1 MKFPV
6 VAFYKN
12 ILFTSDKKV
21 YGAYK
26 MLPVPWRFLPQ
37 PHKEVAV
44 GTLEEPL
51 TGFAGGR
58 GQILLLHEEV
68 ALDEERYL
76 QECNVPSEL
85 DDSLRVEAEQH
96 ALAAKERIATKG
108 ARKKRRYILFELD
121 IRQAVSS
128 LNEFIETARDVALK
142 NFLGNK
148 VIIPEKIKA
157 LAEEAEEEMLLSL
170 MRFGM
175 HRIGFADLD
184 FIIRRTAD
192 RLGVFSVSLPDRQ
205 SGKMNEALI
214 ASFTD
219 GAIAEEKINYMTV
232 LNGSG
237 EEQYHSYVYVTD
249 APKKIPPFGYDMLS
263 SDNLGFPVD
272 VVIHF
277 EIIMPHRARQKV
289 DTKKRLLRAQ
299 MGEATGIGESPEIME
314 ETGMNDSKI
323 LEVKTESGQPLAR
336 MSLCFGLASRNI
348 KELHSRVKRLRQ
360 HLTNERFYAVRPL
373 SRQEIAMWSF
383 LPGAQP
389 AAPWI
394 ECDPGYI
401 AAIGPG
407 FATDLGDPKGFYL
420 GWSGL
425 SPVHFLPGRP
435 AKELNKTNAI
445 LISGSLGGG
454 KSHMA
459 KLLAYFILLSGG
471 YVFAT
476 DPKQEYHPFEEL
488 FPGLVKSI
496 ELSPRSNTSFNP
508 FTLSADIKRAKSIA
522 MDYLTRA
529 LNAASNEP
537 RRLAIADAVD
547 KVVSLPEKDRHM
559 DACTKILETLATEHP
574 DKELREQAMQ
584 STYLLK
590 YLKGSD
596 IGSLIFGK
604 KNVGLFTGKERMIVA
619 NIKELPR
626 PQQGVRLEEWT
637 ESERQGAAVIY
648 LLAAMA
654 RETAFGLPREV
665 VKMFA
670 FDESWVLRAI
680 SEGRRLLDEIIRI
693 GRTFNLIPALIT
705 QNMSDVDDPV
715 IVNNVSQ
722 VFCFR
727 AYDPDEVKTNL
738 KVLGADLEAV
748 STKNFAGLPAG
759 TCLYRDAEGR
769 IDWLRVDPQPVYLND
784 IFDTKPTAAIRKKV
798 QYA

>member
-1 MKFPV
+1 MKFPI
-6 VAFYKN
+6 VAFHKN
-12 ILFTSDKKV
+12 IIFTSDKKV

-26 MLPVPWRFLPQ
+26 MKPVPWRFLPGA
-37 PHKEVAV
+37 HKEVAV

-68 ALDEERYL
+68 AINEEQYL

-85 DDSLRVEAEQH
+85 DDALRTEAEQH
-96 ALAAKERIATKG
+96 ARAAKERIATKG
-108 ARKKRRYILFELD
+108 ARKKRRYILWELD

-142 NFLGNK
+142 NFLGSK
-148 VIIPEKIKA
+148 TTIPEKIKT

-175 HRIGFADLD
+175 QRTGFEDLD
-184 FIIRRTAD
+184 FINRRTAD
-192 RLGVFSVSLPDRQ
+192 RLGVFPVSLPDRQ
-205 SGKMNEALI
+205 AGKMNEALI

-219 GAIAEEKINYMTV
+219 GAIVEEKINYLTI
-232 LNGSG
+232 LNGGG
-237 EEQYHSYVYVTD
+237 EEQYQSYVYVTD

-263 SDNLGFPVD
+263 SDSLGFPVD

-277 EIIMPHRARQKV
+277 EIMKPHQARQKV
-289 DTKKRLLRAQ
+289 DIKKRLLRAQ
-299 MGEATGIGESPEIME
+299 MGEAAGIGESPEIME

-336 MSLCFGLASRNI
+336 MSLCFGLASRSV

-360 HLTNERFYAVRPL
+360 LLTNERFYAVRPL
-373 SRQEIAMWSF
+373 ARQESAMWSF
-383 LPGAQP
+383 LPGAKP

-407 FATDLGDPKGFYL
+407 FATELGDPKGFFL
-420 GWSGL
+420 GWSGMA
-425 SPVHFLPGRP
+425 PVYFLPGRP

-454 KSHMA
+454 KSYSA
-459 KLLAYFILLSGG
+459 KDLAYFTMLSGG
-471 YVFAT
+471 YVFAI
-476 DPKQEYHPFEEL
+476 DPKDEYFKFEEL
-488 FPGLVKSI
+488 FPGLVKRI
-496 ELSPRSNTSFNP
+496 ELSPRSKTSFNP

-529 LNAASNEP
+529 LNAANNEP
-537 RRLAIADAVD
+537 RRLAIAEAVE
-547 KVVSLPEKDRHM
+547 KIMTCPEEDRHM
-559 DACTKILETLATEHP
+559 DACAQTLEMLSREHP
-574 DKELREQAMQ
+574 DKEVREQAMQ
-584 STYLLK
+584 SVYLLK
-590 YLKGSD
+590 YLKWSD
-596 IGSLIFGK
+596 IGSLIFGR
-604 KNVGLFTGKERMIVA
+604 KNVGLFTGRERMVVI

-626 PQQGVRLEEWT
+626 PQHGVKLEEWT

-648 LLAAMA
+648 LIAAMA
-654 RETAFGLPREV
+654 REIAFGLPKEI
-665 VKMFA
+665 VKMFNC
-670 FDESWVLRAI
+670 DESWVLRAI
-680 SEGRRLLDEIIRI
+680 SEGKRLLDEIIRI
-693 GRTFNLIPALIT
+693 GRTFNLIPVFIS

-727 AYDPDEVKTNL
+727 AYDTDEVKTNL
-738 KVLGADLEAV
+738 KVLGADVEAV

-769 IDWLRVDPQPVYLND
+769 IDWLKVDPQPAYLD
-784 IFDTKPTAAIRKKV
+784 DYFDTKPTAATRKKV
-798 QYA
+798 V